1 MKPTSASLPSRRTI
15 LGVVV
20 ALLGAGVLVWFLLRP
35 VSVGAHVV
43 SKQAVVA
50 EVMGTGTLEA
60 RVGMT
65 IGSKIAG
72 RIESIS
78 ADQGDRVK
86 AGQVLLRLDNAD
98 LSRQVEVARA
108 DKSAAKAAVQRAR
121 ADKVRSEAVL
131 AAARR
136 ELARIRG
143 LVKKS
148 VVSQVDAD
156 KAQDSVRIAEAG
168 LGAARSAVTEA
179 ERRVTAS
186 ARSLDYHEARLT
198 ETVIKSPFAGLIT
211 RRHREPGDVLVPG
224 SPVLTLISTDQ
235 LWVSAWVDETEMGR
249 VAVGQKARVVFR
261 SRPGR
266 PFDGVVARLG
276 REVDRETREFIVD
289 VRVDD
294 LPQNWAIGQRAEVFV
309 AVDRAED
316 ALAVPARLI
325 RREQGAPGV
334 FVHEGGRSR
343 WRKVTLGIRGRGVV
357 QVTDG
362 LQGGEEVLE
371 SATKRSLRDG
381 VRVVVSP

>member
-1 MKPTSASLPSRRTI
+1 MKLTFASLPSKRTT

-20 ALLGAGVLVWFLLRP
+20 ALLAAGVLAWFLLRP
-35 VSVGAHVV
+35 VPVRAHIVA
-43 SKQAVVA
+43 KQAVVA

-60 RVGMT
+60 RVGTT

-78 ADQGDRVK
+78 ADQGDRVE

-98 LSRQVEVARA
+98 LSRQVDVARA
-108 DKSAAKAAVQRAR
+108 DKSAAEAAVKRAR
-121 ADKVRSEAVL
+121 ADKTRSEAVL

-136 ELARIRG
+136 ELARIG
-143 LVKKS
+143 ELVSKG
-148 VVSQVDAD
+148 VVSQVDSD
-156 KAQDSVRIAEAG
+156 KAHDSVRIAEAG
-168 LGAARSAVTEA
+168 LGAARSAITEA
-179 ERRVTAS
+179 ERRATAS
-186 ARSLDYHEARLT
+186 ARSLDYQAARLT
-198 ETVIKSPFAGLIT
+198 ETVLKAPFAGLIT

-249 VAVGQKARVVFR
+249 LAVSLKARVVFR

-266 PFDGVVARLG
+266 QFDGAVARLG

-294 LPQNWAIGQRAEVFV
+294 LPQNWAIGQRAEVFM

-316 ALAVPARLI
+316 VLAVPARLI

-334 FVHEGGRSR
+334 FVREEDRSR

-357 QVTDG
+357 QVTEG
-362 LQGGEEVLE
+362 LQVGDEVLE
-371 SATKRSLRDG
+371 PVGTRPIRNGA
-381 VRVVVSP
+381 RVVVSP